1 MRPYFRSYKH
11 KLLQDKSEYL
21 MNNYIYNIN
30 INVAFA
36 KEYNL
41 SFEHCALLKFFMM
54 LPNRSDYTNNEWVMY
69 YRANMKKIH
78 EQLPLLS
85 EKDDTVYRYIKTLID
100 KWLLQKLNKIDY
112 YRVTDH
118 WLKYELV
125 GNKSE
130 QPEINP
136 ILTGNK
142 SDTVSEI
149 NPTYNN
155 TIYNKN
161 IIDSLDF
168 ISDDVKELFIAFV
181 DIRKKREKWLS
192 DIAIKNLHKEL
203 HKLSTDPIAQWKII
217 NKSITNNRKWLFKI
231 DIKEMFASIQ
241 KIQIDYQQEVA
252 KDKDNK
258 KAIWNKYISEYWSDT
273 MQQVLDKINTSSFTS
288 SLL

>member
-1 MRPYFRSYKH
+1 
-11 KLLQDKSEYL
+11 

-36 KEYNL
+36 KEHNL

-54 LPNRSDYTNNEWVMY
+54 LPNRSDYMNNEWVIY

-112 YRVTDH
+112 YRVTDL

-136 ILTGNK
+136 EPTGNK
-142 SDTVSEI
+142 SDTQPEI
-149 NPTYNN
+149 NPIYNN
-155 TIYNKN
+155 TIYKKN
-161 IIDSLDF
+161 IIDSLGF

-181 DIRKKREKWLS
+181 DKFI
-192 DIAIKNLHKEL
+192 
-203 HKLSTDPIAQWKII
+203 
-217 NKSITNNRKWLFKI
+217 F
-231 DIKEMFASIQ
+231 
-241 KIQIDYQQEVA
+241 
-252 KDKDNK
+252 
-258 KAIWNKYISEYWSDT
+258 
-273 MQQVLDKINTSSFTS
+273 
-288 SLL
+288 

>member
-1 MRPYFRSYKH
+1 
-11 KLLQDKSEYL
+11 

-36 KEYNL
+36 KEYSL

-85 EKDDTVYRYIKTLID
+85 DKDDTVYRYIKALID

-112 YRVTDH
+112 YRVTDL
-118 WLKYELV
+118 WLKYELI

-136 ILTGNK
+136 IPTGNK
-142 SDTVSEI
+142 SDTVPEI

-168 ISDDVKELFIAFV
+168 FSDEVKGLFTAFV

-192 DIAIKNLHKEL
+192 DIAIKNLYANL
-203 HKLSTDPIAQWKII
+203 HKLSQDWPTQIAII
-217 NKSITNNRKWLFKI
+217 NNSITNNWKWLFQ
-231 DIKEMFASIQ
+231 IKNQWPTEPQTQEDYIKVFKEIWLVQFRKKYWQDKANEIM
-241 KIQIDYQQEVA
+241 QI
-252 KDKDNK
+252 
-258 KAIWNKYISEYWSDT
+258 AI
-273 MQQVLDKINTSSFTS
+273 
-288 SLL
+288 

>member
-1 MRPYFRSYKH
+1 
-11 KLLQDKSEYL
+11 

-36 KEYNL
+36 KEYKL

-54 LPNRSDYTNNEWVMY
+54 LPNRSDYMNNEWVIY

-78 EQLPLLS
+78 EQLPLIS

-100 KWLLQKLNKIDY
+100 KWLLQKMNKIDY
-112 YRVTDH
+112 YRVTDL
-118 WLKYELV
+118 WLKYELI
-125 GNKSE
+125 GNKSD

-136 ILTGNK
+136 GPTGNK
-142 SDTVSEI
+142 SDTQPE
-149 NPTYNN
+149 NFPTYNN

-161 IIDSLDF
+161 IIYSLDF
-168 ISDDVKELFIAFV
+168 ISDEVKELFIAFV

-203 HKLSTDPIAQWKII
+203 HKLSKDPITQCKII
-217 NKSITNNRKWLFKI
+217 NKSITNNRKWLFKL
-231 DIKEMFASIQ
+231 DEREIKANIQ
-241 KIQIDYQQEVA
+241 KVQIDYQEEVA
-252 KDKDNK
+252 KDKENK
-258 KAIWNKYISEYWSDT
+258 KAIRDKYVSEYWSDT
-273 MQQVLDKINTSSFTS
+273 MQQVLDKINTSSFIS